1 MKNKNENELN
11 YVETPRTLM
20 VEKLIMNELLNAE
33 EFDVLLQTTQEEFR
47 RTFGYTNKNDF
58 ER

>member
-1 MKNKNENELN
+1 MKNKKENKLD
-11 YVETPRTLM
+11 YLETPRTLM

-47 RTFGYTNKNDF
+47 RTFGCTKKADF

>member
-1 MKNKNENELN
+1 MEKKKENKLD
-11 YVETPRTLM
+11 YLETPRTLM

-33 EFDVLLQTTQEEFR
+33 EFDVLLQTMQEEFR
-47 RTFGYTNKNDF
+47 RTFTCTKKDDF

>member
-1 MKNKNENELN
+1 MKNKEENKLD
-11 YVETPRTLM
+11 YLETPRTLM

-47 RTFGYTNKNDF
+47 RTFGFTNKTDF